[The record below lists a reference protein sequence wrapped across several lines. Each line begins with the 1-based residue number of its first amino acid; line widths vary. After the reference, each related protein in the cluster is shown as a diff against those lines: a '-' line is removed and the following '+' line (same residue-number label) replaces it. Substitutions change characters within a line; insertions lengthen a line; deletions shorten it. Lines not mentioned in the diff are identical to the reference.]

1 MTWSYTSESF
11 QDYTRF
17 QDLEAEFLDFKI
29 QELSNYYIFFDLFEV
44 TVWQVAGNSRMPVT
58 CSMAIFC
65 NELIKTSWMVERLQD
80 YSIIQNLEADF
91 P

>member
-1 MTWSYTSESF
+1 M
-11 QDYTRF
+11 
-17 QDLEAEFLDFKI
+17 
-29 QELSNYYIFFDLFEV
+29 
-44 TVWQVAGNSRMPVT
+44 AGNSRMPVT

-65 NELIKTSWMVERLQD
+65 NKLIKSSWMVERLQD